1 MEEEF
6 DDLTQSSETAS
17 ASSRFP
23 SPNYEDLLK
32 LIEHLSLEC
41 KDSGSLLKIRDTVH
55 SYKMLIQL
63 KNSHCKAL
71 MAKLGTMENEVS
83 GLQKKLSE
91 AEHEKIKQEQ
101 ELCNLRFALKQEV
114 EKRKSADWV
123 YEKIKGQLRE
133 KEEQCNKEVKM
144 KQKLEIRVREL
155 DVELKT
161 VRNNLN
167 EAIEERN
174 GTERQLLQE
183 QNARIL
189 QDEILANHLH
199 KQKELKMAQE
209 KISSQLQEALDQH
222 IEPAQCIKKMHD
234 CIQKLGLENCKLKAT
249 ARKQAEKIEQLKEN
263 LLREILNDDLTAKLE
278 TASSK
283 CQHLHKENQLL
294 QQELLSMKTIQ
305 KKCEKLKKHK
315 KKLEQEIVNL
325 KSHMEKNMIECGQIE
340 QYKWEIEEKTK
351 QELVQKL
358 KQVNLFLQQSVLYI
372 FKKCGKGQR
381 LGRTRLKQCRLDTA
395 RQLNSQTHSRCD
407 SLQKT
412 WTKSSQSSFKMKWD
426 GVLQFLSQLR
436 NYGQLMASRE
446 ERTQAAYEDK
456 LEKLRHKQNAS
467 VRTQMKL
474 RIRDLESE
482 FSKMKSQ
489 VDCNQIE
496 MENYK
501 HLYLEEVK
509 IRKSLSNKLSKTDEK
524 LAEVKTKL
532 LLERKQNRA
541 SQHSTIDTRS
551 VLESTCPRDLSNRLF
566 IPRTFSGENVMVPTS
581 NLWHSI
587 ETTENCK
594 TKVLQ
599 EWEQSVT
606 RELRQATAESGLHRT
621 SSLKFTHM

>member
-1 MEEEF
+1 MPTRHTDQKENPPAMEEEF

-263 LLREILNDDLTAKLE
+263 LLREIL
-278 TASSK
+278 
-283 CQHLHKENQLL
+283 
-294 QQELLSMKTIQ
+294 
-305 KKCEKLKKHK
+305 
-315 KKLEQEIVNL
+315 
-325 KSHMEKNMIECGQIE
+325 
-340 QYKWEIEEKTK
+340 
-351 QELVQKL
+351 
-358 KQVNLFLQQSVLYI
+358 
-372 FKKCGKGQR
+372 
-381 LGRTRLKQCRLDTA
+381 
-395 RQLNSQTHSRCD
+395 
-407 SLQKT
+407 
-412 WTKSSQSSFKMKWD
+412 
-426 GVLQFLSQLR
+426 
-436 NYGQLMASRE
+436 
-446 ERTQAAYEDK
+446 TQAAYEDK

>member
-358 KQVNLFLQQSVLYI
+358 KQVNLFLQ
-372 FKKCGKGQR
+372 
-381 LGRTRLKQCRLDTA
+381 
-395 RQLNSQTHSRCD
+395 
-407 SLQKT
+407 
-412 WTKSSQSSFKMKWD
+412 
-426 GVLQFLSQLR
+426 
-436 NYGQLMASRE
+436 
-446 ERTQAAYEDK
+446 TQAAYEDK

>member
-358 KQVNLFLQQSVLYI
+358 KQVNLFLQ
-372 FKKCGKGQR
+372 
-381 LGRTRLKQCRLDTA
+381 
-395 RQLNSQTHSRCD
+395 
-407 SLQKT
+407 
-412 WTKSSQSSFKMKWD
+412 
-426 GVLQFLSQLR
+426 
-436 NYGQLMASRE
+436 
-446 ERTQAAYEDK
+446 TQAAYEDK

-594 TKVLQ
+594 TKHSDHFCISPLPC
-599 EWEQSVT
+599 
-606 RELRQATAESGLHRT
+606 
-621 SSLKFTHM
+621 

>member
-55 SYKMLIQL
+55 SYKMLVQL

-71 MAKLGTMENEVS
+71 MGKLGTMENEVS

-133 KEEQCNKEVKM
+133 KEEQCNKEIKM

-167 EAIEERN
+167 EAVEERN
-174 GTERQLLQE
+174 GIERQLLQE

-249 ARKQAEKIEQLKEN
+249 AKKQAEKIEQLKEN
-263 LLREILNDDLTAKLE
+263 LLREIL
-278 TASSK
+278 
-283 CQHLHKENQLL
+283 
-294 QQELLSMKTIQ
+294 
-305 KKCEKLKKHK
+305 
-315 KKLEQEIVNL
+315 
-325 KSHMEKNMIECGQIE
+325 
-340 QYKWEIEEKTK
+340 
-351 QELVQKL
+351 
-358 KQVNLFLQQSVLYI
+358 
-372 FKKCGKGQR
+372 
-381 LGRTRLKQCRLDTA
+381 
-395 RQLNSQTHSRCD
+395 
-407 SLQKT
+407 
-412 WTKSSQSSFKMKWD
+412 
-426 GVLQFLSQLR
+426 
-436 NYGQLMASRE
+436 
-446 ERTQAAYEDK
+446 TQAAYEDK

-501 HLYLEEVK
+501 QLYLEEVK

-541 SQHSTIDTRS
+541 SQYSTIDTRS

-566 IPRTFSGENVMVPTS
+566 IPRTFSGEDVMVPTS
-581 NLWHSI
+581 NLWHSV

>member
-263 LLREILNDDLTAKLE
+263 LLREIL
-278 TASSK
+278 
-283 CQHLHKENQLL
+283 
-294 QQELLSMKTIQ
+294 
-305 KKCEKLKKHK
+305 
-315 KKLEQEIVNL
+315 
-325 KSHMEKNMIECGQIE
+325 
-340 QYKWEIEEKTK
+340 
-351 QELVQKL
+351 
-358 KQVNLFLQQSVLYI
+358 
-372 FKKCGKGQR
+372 
-381 LGRTRLKQCRLDTA
+381 
-395 RQLNSQTHSRCD
+395 
-407 SLQKT
+407 
-412 WTKSSQSSFKMKWD
+412 
-426 GVLQFLSQLR
+426 
-436 NYGQLMASRE
+436 
-446 ERTQAAYEDK
+446 TQAAYEDK

-501 HLYLEEVK
+501 QLYLEEVK

-621 SSLKFTHM
+621 SSLKFTHI

>member
-263 LLREILNDDLTAKLE
+263 LLREIL
-278 TASSK
+278 
-283 CQHLHKENQLL
+283 
-294 QQELLSMKTIQ
+294 
-305 KKCEKLKKHK
+305 
-315 KKLEQEIVNL
+315 
-325 KSHMEKNMIECGQIE
+325 
-340 QYKWEIEEKTK
+340 
-351 QELVQKL
+351 
-358 KQVNLFLQQSVLYI
+358 
-372 FKKCGKGQR
+372 
-381 LGRTRLKQCRLDTA
+381 
-395 RQLNSQTHSRCD
+395 
-407 SLQKT
+407 
-412 WTKSSQSSFKMKWD
+412 
-426 GVLQFLSQLR
+426 
-436 NYGQLMASRE
+436 
-446 ERTQAAYEDK
+446 TQAAYEDK